1 MRSRKR
7 KLRFL
12 DSSAKGQANEF
23 IQGFGDELKGY
34 IGLCL
39 FVTGSD
45 GKICGRHV
53 RERHHVISRSS
64 VLDQLKD
71 KASGKVME
79 LGWDVSEWRRLLLS
93 SDEEHPMDL
102 DDPSTFVPRD
112 VGTHDA
118 CARWFACEL
127 HDGEFGPIDGVEPD
141 FNDSTVRFL
150 TMYRAV
156 LCAADLCRH
165 RQLLH
170 KRWNKQFMRS
180 HNRAQRAHWA
190 IETAEVQWALEMAND
205 AADSLGRIWYAK
217 KDSGH
222 PDPNLIA
229 GQVLCFRSTLRFA
242 GCVIYGAG
250 VAATVVPS
258 EKDMHKI
265 VLLYLAGDE
274 NDVSDDYDRLV
285 QSAKNSL
292 ERDDYGVGVI
302 DTLMTR
308 GNGPVAVSPG
318 CYQALP
324 DGDRL
329 VIQQIVA
336 DKMRASSIAMALSSQ
351 QRGAAENR
359 RRKSPAPNG
368 RITSRRP
375 I

>member
-1 MRSRKR
+1 MSDRKR

-12 DSSAKGQANEF
+12 DPRSKGPANAF
-23 IQGFGDELKGY
+23 IQGFGAELKGY
-34 IGLCL
+34 VGLCL

-45 GKICGRHV
+45 GKICGSRV

-64 VLDQLKD
+64 VLDELKD
-71 KASGKVME
+71 KATGKVME
-79 LGWDVSEWRRLLLS
+79 LGWEVREWGRLLLS

-127 HDGEFGPIDGVEPD
+127 HDGEFGPIDGAEPD
-141 FNDSTVRFL
+141 FNDSTIRFL
-150 TMYRAV
+150 IMYRAL
-156 LCAADLCRH
+156 LCASDLCRH

-190 IETAEVQWALEMAND
+190 IETAEVHRALKMAND
-205 AADSLGRIWYAK
+205 TADSLGRIWYAK
-217 KDSGH
+217 KDSGRL
-222 PDPNLIA
+222 DPNLIA
-229 GQVLCFRSTLRFA
+229 GQVLNFRSTLRFA
-242 GCVIYGAG
+242 ACVIYGAG

-265 VLLYLAGDE
+265 VLLYLAGEE
-274 NDVSDDYDRLV
+274 NDVKDDYDHLV

-292 ERDDYGVGVI
+292 ERDDYGVRVV

-318 CYQALP
+318 SYQALP

-336 DKMRASSIAMALSSQ
+336 NKMRASSIAMALSSQ
-351 QRGAAENR
+351 ERGATETQ
-359 RRKSPAPNG
+359 RRK
-368 RITSRRP
+368 
-375 I
+375 